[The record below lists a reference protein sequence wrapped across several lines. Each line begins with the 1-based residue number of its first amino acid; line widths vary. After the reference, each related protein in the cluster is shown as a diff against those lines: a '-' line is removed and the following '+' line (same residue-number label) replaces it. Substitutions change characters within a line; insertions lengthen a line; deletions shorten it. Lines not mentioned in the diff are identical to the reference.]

1 MAENTQVAN
10 FNTQLSYYTNRYVD
24 LMERDLTSRG
34 MEFDSYS
41 KDCVVAAMGSI
52 FQMVHESGVN
62 FDAINGS
69 NLKFILSKV
78 ASLKL
83 NANAQPRECY
93 RDGIQ
98 QGKKTLARDLS
109 HIIDTHLQISL
120 KPEKQNNKTSI
131 KAFEKFREMLDERN
145 YEK

>member
-52 FQMVHESGVN
+52 FQMVHESGVS
-62 FDAINGS
+62 FEAINGS
-69 NLKFILSKV
+69 RHDCHKCVIY
-78 ASLKL
+78 A
-83 NANAQPRECY
+83 ECEHDFV
-93 RDGIQ
+93 RC
-98 QGKKTLARDLS
+98 
-109 HIIDTHLQISL
+109 
-120 KPEKQNNKTSI
+120 PELWKDI
-131 KAFEKFREMLDERN
+131 GL
-145 YEK
+145 

>member
-62 FDAINGS
+62 FEAMVAVPYQRDVAEEFESPTPLGEDVEKWRLSVILKCGHNGS
-69 NLKFILSKV
+69 RKRSMTELLFCMVRS
-78 ASLKL
+78 
-83 NANAQPRECY
+83 
-93 RDGIQ
+93 G
-98 QGKKTLARDLS
+98 
-109 HIIDTHLQISL
+109 H
-120 KPEKQNNKTSI
+120 
-131 KAFEKFREMLDERN
+131 
-145 YEK
+145 

>member
-62 FDAINGS
+62 FDARKQHSSYLGY
-69 NLKFILSKV
+69 
-78 ASLKL
+78 ASD
-83 NANAQPRECY
+83 
-93 RDGIQ
+93 DGRKMQ
-98 QGKKTLARDLS
+98 C
-109 HIIDTHLQISL
+109 
-120 KPEKQNNKTSI
+120 
-131 KAFEKFREMLDERN
+131 
-145 YEK
+145 

>member
-69 NLKFILSKV
+69 MIMKIL
-78 ASLKL
+78 L
-83 NANAQPRECY
+83 
-93 RDGIQ
+93 
-98 QGKKTLARDLS
+98 
-109 HIIDTHLQISL
+109 
-120 KPEKQNNKTSI
+120 
-131 KAFEKFREMLDERN
+131 MM
-145 YEK
+145 

>member
-1 MAENTQVAN
+1 MAENTQVAT

-52 FQMVHESGVN
+52 FQMVHESGVS
-62 FDAINGS
+62 FEAINGS

-78 ASLKL
+78 AALKL

-93 RDGIQ
+93 FQIRNVNVA
-98 QGKKTLARDLS
+98 GKGNQLNGRRKLNLRLRVMEMTALLAD
-109 HIIDTHLQISL
+109 
-120 KPEKQNNKTSI
+120 
-131 KAFEKFREMLDERN
+131 MV
-145 YEK
+145 

>member
-52 FQMVHESGVN
+52 FQMVHESGIS

-78 ASLKL
+78 AALKL

-93 RDGIQ
+93 SRLE
-98 QGKKTLARDLS
+98 T
-109 HIIDTHLQISL
+109 
-120 KPEKQNNKTSI
+120 
-131 KAFEKFREMLDERN
+131 
-145 YEK
+145 

>member
-78 ASLKL
+78 AALKL

-93 RDGIQ
+93 F
-98 QGKKTLARDLS
+98 
-109 HIIDTHLQISL
+109 QIRNVNVAA
-120 KPEKQNNKTSI
+120 KGQNYCCCFSSGVRPVCIFSSSI
-131 KAFEKFREMLDERN
+131 FELGSDD
-145 YEK
+145 